1 MSHDARRPFD
11 TAFPA
16 VFLVSLSV
24 ILLELALT
32 RLFSATM
39 HYHYAFMAISLAL
52 FGSGAS
58 GVALYLARERLA
70 GAFGGPL
77 GLASR
82 AASAGALAAIAALFV
97 ALYAPPG
104 RGGGA
109 DILRFALLYAACAA
123 PFFLLGAAITLAI
136 VARAAAIG
144 RLYLFDLGGAAGGC
158 LLLVPLLDAGGGV
171 NTILCVPIVAS
182 AGALLFALAPRQAA
196 AATPDAGATA
206 AARTAA
212 AAPAATAP
220 SGGAG
225 LPLVIG
231 LACASLLAGNAMSG
245 LIDVRQAKGVA
256 ERDILFARWNSFSR
270 VTVARTGGQAL
281 EIRIDA
287 DAATAI
293 TPGAGEAGRHPE
305 RRDRLTALPF
315 LVKEKPDV
323 LVMGPGGGDEVLLA
337 RLFGARAVT
346 AVEVNPIIALDI
358 MSSEP
363 FRSFAGGIYQ
373 QPEVRLVVDDARSFI
388 RRSPVRHDII
398 LATMVDTWA
407 ATAAGAFA
415 LTENHLYTIE
425 AFRDYSR
432 RLADD
437 GILSFTRW
445 YFEPPDQMLRMVSLA
460 RAMMRREGIAE
471 PSRHLVVVRDRLLA
485 DPRTPACLLFKKSP
499 FTDQEIGTL
508 ETFARMRDY
517 EILYTPRTRP
527 GNDFTR
533 LITAPDPATVWRSYP
548 TNIAPPGDDSPF
560 FFNTMRPGDLLR
572 PVERA
577 AEWRK
582 TNQGTVVLIALGGV
596 ASLMVAL
603 FIVGPLLV
611 AKRRDLA
618 GTGGNGV
625 RFLIYFAGL
634 GAGFILIEIALVQR
648 FILLLGPPVYALT
661 VVLFSVLAFGAAG
674 SGLTARIPGPRV
686 RAVLGAIL
694 PAVAAGAAL
703 YALALP
709 AVIDLLVPLSRPARI
724 AAAAALTAPLALLMG
739 MPMPAGLRLLHREA
753 PAIIPWAWGLN
764 GAASVLGSIMALL
777 IALMSGF
784 TVALATGAALYIG
797 AWAALRGIRN
807 VSGPAPG

>member
-1 MSHDARRPFD
+1 MSRHPHRPVD

-16 VFLVSLSV
+16 VFLVSMSV

-58 GVALYLARERLA
+58 GVAIYLGREHLA
-70 GAFGGPL
+70 GTPGGPL
-77 GLASR
+77 ALASR
-82 AASAGALAAIAALFV
+82 AASAGALAAIAALLV

-104 RGGGA
+104 QGGGA
-109 DILRFALLYAACAA
+109 DLLRFALLYGACAL
-123 PFFLLGAAITLAI
+123 PFFLLGAAMTLAI
-136 VARAAAIG
+136 VARAGVIG
-144 RLYLFDLGGAAGGC
+144 RLYLFDLGGAAAGC

-182 AGALLFALAPRQAA
+182 AGALLFALAPAESPGA
-196 AATPDAGATA
+196 PAGAD
-206 AARTAA
+206 
-212 AAPAATAP
+212 AATAP
-220 SGGAG
+220 PTTVVPAPEGGAA
-225 LPLVIG
+225 LPLLIT
-231 LACASLLAGNAMSG
+231 LACLGLFVGNVMSG

-270 VTVARTGGQAL
+270 ITVARTESPAL

-287 DAATAI
+287 DASTSI
-293 TPGAGEAGRHPE
+293 TPGAGDAGRHPE

-373 QPEVRLVVDDARSFI
+373 KPEVRLVVDDARSFI
-388 RRSPVRHDII
+388 RRSPERHDII

-415 LTENHLYTIE
+415 LTENHLYTVE

-460 RAMMRREGIAE
+460 RAMMQGEGIAHPE
-471 PSRHLVVVRDRLLA
+471 SHLVVVRDRMLA
-485 DPRTPACLLFKKSP
+485 DGRTPACLLFKKSP
-499 FTDQEIGTL
+499 FTDQEIGSL
-508 ETFARMRDY
+508 ETFARTRGY
-517 EILYTPRTRP
+517 EVLYTPNTRP
-527 GNDFTR
+527 ANDFTR
-533 LITAPDPATVWRSYP
+533 LVTAPDPAVIWRAYP
-548 TNIAPPGDDSPF
+548 TNIAPTYDDSPF
-560 FFNTMRPGDLLR
+560 FFNSMRLGDLWR
-572 PVERA
+572 PAERA

-582 TNQGTVVLIALGGV
+582 TNQGTAVLFVLGGV

-603 FIVGPLLV
+603 FIVGPLLL

-618 GTGGNGV
+618 GAGGNGV
-625 RFLIYFAGL
+625 RFLLYFAGL
-634 GAGFILIEIALVQR
+634 GAGFILIEVALVQR

-686 RAVLGAIL
+686 DKALGTIL
-694 PAVAAGAAL
+694 LAVAAGAAL

-709 AVIDLLVPLSRPARI
+709 SVIDLLVPLARPARI
-724 AAAAALTAPLALLMG
+724 AAAMTLTAPLALLMG
-739 MPMPAGLRLLHREA
+739 MPMPAGLRLLRREA

-777 IALMSGF
+777 IALLAGF
-784 TVALATGAALYIG
+784 TMALATGAALYLG
-797 AWAALRGIRN
+797 AWAALRGLRRG
-807 VSGPAPG
+807 SGPAPG

>member
-11 TAFPA
+11 TAVPA
-16 VFLVSLSV
+16 VFLVSMSV

-58 GVALYLARERLA
+58 GVAIYLARERLA
-70 GAFGGPL
+70 GASGGPL

-82 AASAGALAAIAALFV
+82 TASAGALAAIAALLV
-97 ALYAPPG
+97 ALYLPPG
-104 RGGGA
+104 QGGGA
-109 DILRFALLYAACAA
+109 DVARFTLLYAACAA
-123 PFFLLGAAITLAI
+123 PFFLLGSAITLAI
-136 VARAAAIG
+136 VARAAVIG
-144 RLYLFDLGGAAGGC
+144 RLYLFDLGGAAAGC

-182 AGALLFALAPRQAA
+182 AGALLFALAPRQA
-196 AATPDAGATA
+196 
-206 AARTAA
+206 
-212 AAPAATAP
+212 PA
-220 SGGAG
+220 GGAG
-225 LPLVIG
+225 LPLLIG
-231 LACASLLAGNAMSG
+231 LACVSLFVGNTMSG
-245 LIDVRQAKGVA
+245 LIDVRQAKGAA
-256 ERDILFARWNSFSR
+256 EKDILFARWNSFSR

-293 TPGAGEAGRHPE
+293 TPGAGDRGRHPE
-305 RRDRLTALPF
+305 RRDSLTALPF

-388 RRSPVRHDII
+388 RRSPERHDII

-415 LTENHLYTIE
+415 LAENHLYTVE
-425 AFRDYSR
+425 AFRDYGR
-432 RLADD
+432 RLTDD

-460 RAMMRREGIAE
+460 RAMMQREGIAQPE
-471 PSRHLVVVRDRLLA
+471 RHLVVVRDRLLA

-499 FTDQEIGTL
+499 FTDAEIGTL

-517 EILYTPRTRP
+517 ALLYTPLTRP
-527 GNDFTR
+527 ENDFTR
-533 LITAPDPATVWRSYP
+533 LITAPDPAAVWRSYP

-560 FFNTMRPGDLLR
+560 FFNTMRPSDLLR

-582 TNQGTVVLIALGGV
+582 TNQGTVVLIVLGGI
-596 ASLMVAL
+596 AALMVAL
-603 FIVGPLLV
+603 FIVGPLMV
-611 AKRRDLA
+611 AKRHDLA
-618 GTGGNGV
+618 GTGGNGL
-625 RFLIYFAGL
+625 RFLLYFAGL
-634 GAGFILIEIALVQR
+634 GAGFILIEVALVQR

-674 SGLTARIPGPRV
+674 SGLTARIPESRV
-686 RAVLGAIL
+686 GAVLGAVL
-694 PAVAAGAAL
+694 LAVAAGAAL

-709 AVIDLLVPLSRPARI
+709 AVIDLLVPLARPARI
-724 AAAAALTAPLALLMG
+724 AAAAALAAPLALLMG
-739 MPMPAGLRLLHREA
+739 MPLPAGLRLLRREA

-784 TVALATGAALYIG
+784 SVALASGAALYLG
-797 AWAALRGIRN
+797 AWAALRRIRLS
-807 VSGPAPG
+807 SGPAPG

>member
-1 MSHDARRPFD
+1 MSHDTRRPFD

-16 VFLVSLSV
+16 VFLVSMSV
-24 ILLELALT
+24 LLFELALT

-70 GAFGGPL
+70 GTVGGPL

-97 ALYAPPG
+97 ALHAPPG

-109 DILRFALLYAACAA
+109 DVARFALLYAACAA
-123 PFFLLGAAITLAI
+123 PFFLFGAAITLAI
-136 VARAAAIG
+136 VARAAVIG
-144 RLYLFDLGGAAGGC
+144 RLYLFDLGGAAAGC
-158 LLLVPLLDAGGGV
+158 LLLVPLMDAGGGV

-182 AGALLFALAPRQAA
+182 AGALLFALAPPPAPDA
-196 AATPDAGATA
+196 PPDAGAGAGPPST
-206 AARTAA
+206 
-212 AAPAATAP
+212 AAPA
-220 SGGAG
+220 GGAG

-231 LACASLLAGNAMSG
+231 LACAGLFVGNTMSG

-256 ERDILFARWNSFSR
+256 EKDVLFARWNSFSR
-270 VTVARTGGQAL
+270 VTVARTGGQGL

-293 TPGAGEAGRHPE
+293 TPGAGEPGRHPE
-305 RRDRLTALPF
+305 RRDSLTALPF

-323 LVMGPGGGDEVLLA
+323 LVMGPGGGDEVMLA

-363 FRSFAGGIYQ
+363 FMSFAGGIYQ
-373 QPEVRLVVDDARSFI
+373 QPGVRLVVDDARSFI
-388 RRSPVRHDII
+388 RRAPERHDII

-415 LTENHLYTIE
+415 LTENHLYTVE

-460 RAMMRREGIAE
+460 RAMMQREGIAGPE
-471 PSRHLVVVRDRLLA
+471 RHLVVVRDRLLA

-499 FTDQEIGTL
+499 FTDQEIGIL

-517 EILYTPRTRP
+517 EVLYTPRTRP
-527 GNDFTR
+527 ANDFTR
-533 LITAPDPATVWRSYP
+533 LIAAPDPATVWRSYP
-548 TNIAPPGDDSPF
+548 TNIAPPVDDSPF

-572 PVERA
+572 PAERA
-577 AEWRK
+577 PEWRK
-582 TNQGTVVLIALGGV
+582 TNQGTVVLIVLGGV

-625 RFLIYFAGL
+625 RFLLYFAGL

-694 PAVAAGAAL
+694 VAVAAGAAL

-709 AVIDLLVPLSRPARI
+709 AVIDLLVPLARPARI
-724 AAAAALTAPLALLMG
+724 AAAVALTAPLALLMG
-739 MPMPAGLRLLHREA
+739 MPMPAGLRLLRREA

-764 GAASVLGSIMALL
+764 GAASVLGSIMTLL

-784 TVALATGAALYIG
+784 TVALAIGAALYLG
-797 AWAALRGIRN
+797 AWAALRGIRS
-807 VSGPAPG
+807 VSSPAPG